1 MMDLQHQSHFSAFTR
16 FSDMLKDTTNRRKQS
31 ASGHSIRNPSITAL
45 PVDADA
51 SSMRSWDSEMSRD
64 SRRSS
69 IGNYADRVR
78 QMFDRTSTTHHGNGQ
93 RKGMTDLPAEV
104 LQTIFIHLDFWDLL
118 RAKRVCNVWRQLIP
132 GDSPLLAEMLYLKPS
147 RGLQIYNMVPTT
159 FDLELEITPQSIEDG
174 FQPSGTRFSVGVR
187 NEISLMRRCLGLIRT
202 SQEIVFHPVVMDFNV
217 WIKNEKVMGAKEGSW
232 RDMLVSMPPLREL
245 TLRHGRKRN
254 VVKVLTAGEDEDGVR
269 LGALFD
275 VMDEWMRRMI

>member
-1 MMDLQHQSHFSAFTR
+1 MMDLHHQSHFSAFTR
-16 FSDMLKDTTNRRKQS
+16 FSEKLKDTTNRRKQS
-31 ASGHSIRNPSITAL
+31 TSSHSIRNPSISGGI
-45 PVDADA
+45 PPDADTA
-51 SSMRSWDSEMSRD
+51 SMRSWDSELSRD

-78 QMFDRTSTTHHGNGQ
+78 QMFTAGSTHPGSGQ
-93 RKGMTDLPAEV
+93 RKRMTDLPAEV
-104 LQTIFIHLDFWDLL
+104 LQHVFIHLDFWDLL
-118 RAKRVCNVWRQLIP
+118 RCQRVCNVWRQLIP

-147 RGLQIYNMVPTT
+147 RSLQIYNLVPTA
-159 FDLELEITPQSIEDG
+159 FDFELDITPQSIEDG
-174 FQPSGTRFSVGVR
+174 VQPSGTRFSVGVR

-217 WIKNEKVMGAKEGSW
+217 WVKSERVLGCKEGSW

-245 TLRHGRKRN
+245 TLRHGKKRS
-254 VVKVLTAGEDEDGVR
+254 VVKVLTVGEDEDGVR

-275 VMDEWMRRMI
+275 AMDEWRRTLN

>member
-45 PVDADA
+45 PIDVDA
-51 SSMRSWDSEMSRD
+51 SSMRSWDSELSRD

-78 QMFDRTSTTHHGNGQ
+78 QMFTTTTSPPHGNGQ
-93 RKGMTDLPAEV
+93 GKAITDLPAEV
-104 LQTIFIHLDFWDLL
+104 LQHIFIHLDFWDLL
-118 RAKRVCNVWRQLIP
+118 RAQRACNVWRQLIP

-147 RGLQIYNMVPTT
+147 RGLQIYSMVPTT
-159 FDLELEITPQSIEDG
+159 FDFELDVTPQSIEDG

-217 WIKNEKVMGAKEGSW
+217 WIKSTRVMGCKEGSW

-245 TLRHGRKRN
+245 TLRHGRKRS

-275 VMDEWMRRMI
+275 AMDEWMRMI

>member
-1 MMDLQHQSHFSAFTR
+1 MMDLHHQSHFSAFTR
-16 FSDMLKDTTNRRKQS
+16 FSEKLKDTTNRRKQS
-31 ASGHSIRNPSITAL
+31 TSSHSIRNPSISGL
-45 PVDADA
+45 PADADTA
-51 SSMRSWDSEMSRD
+51 SMRSWDSELSRD

-78 QMFDRTSTTHHGNGQ
+78 QMFTAGSTHPGSGQ
-93 RKGMTDLPAEV
+93 RKRITDLPVEV
-104 LQTIFIHLDFWDLL
+104 LQHVFIHLDFWDLL
-118 RAKRVCNVWRQLIP
+118 RCQRVCNVWRQLIP

-147 RGLQIYNMVPTT
+147 RSLQIYNLVPTT
-159 FDLELEITPQSIEDG
+159 FDFELDVTPQSIEDG
-174 FQPSGTRFSVGVR
+174 VQPSGTRFSVGVR

-217 WIKNEKVMGAKEGSW
+217 WIQNERVLGCKEGSW

-245 TLRHGRKRN
+245 TLRHGRKRS
-254 VVKVLTAGEDEDGVR
+254 VVKVLTVGDDEDGVR

-275 VMDEWMRRMI
+275 AMDEWRRTLN